1 MSTDENAALRLL
13 HVVPSLQIG
22 GMERQVANMVM
33 ASHAQQT
40 QIHCLQRSGKFAGSL
55 QQHGRTVLAPA
66 GAETGGLAVLMKL
79 VLHVRRFNPDV
90 IHCHNLLALFYGYLA
105 HVVTRRGAVVF
116 SKHGNVFPRKHWNQ
130 RLALRF
136 MRHTYNIAV
145 SAEIADRMKALPGVR
160 DDTVFIVPN
169 GVVIPALER
178 GNRPPRALRVGTV
191 GRLVSV
197 KRYDL
202 LIRAFSRLRSSGLD
216 VELVIAGDGPER
228 ESLERLCSELQ
239 ITDRVRFLGDV
250 EDLQPV
256 YTNLDVFAL
265 TSDTEGLPM
274 ALLEA
279 MSYGL
284 AVTSTDVG
292 AIPSLFADD
301 EELLIS
307 KKGCEKSIER
317 QLQR

>member
-1 MSTDENAALRLL
+1 M
-13 HVVPSLQIG
+13 
-22 GMERQVANMVM
+22 
-33 ASHAQQT
+33 
-40 QIHCLQRSGKFAGSL
+40 
-55 QQHGRTVLAPA
+55 
-66 GAETGGLAVLMKL
+66 
-79 VLHVRRFNPDV
+79 
-90 IHCHNLLALFYGYLA
+90 
-105 HVVTRRGAVVF
+105 
-116 SKHGNVFPRKHWNQ
+116 
-130 RLALRF
+130 
-136 MRHTYNIAV
+136 
-145 SAEIADRMKALPGVR
+145 
-160 DDTVFIVPN
+160 
-169 GVVIPALER
+169 
-178 GNRPPRALRVGTV
+178 
-191 GRLVSV
+191 

-301 EELLIS
+301 EELSIS
-307 KKGCEKSIER
+307 KKGCETSIER
-317 QLQR
+317 QLQRLLADEGLRKRLGENARQTVIEHYSVESSLRQHERIYALAAGQV